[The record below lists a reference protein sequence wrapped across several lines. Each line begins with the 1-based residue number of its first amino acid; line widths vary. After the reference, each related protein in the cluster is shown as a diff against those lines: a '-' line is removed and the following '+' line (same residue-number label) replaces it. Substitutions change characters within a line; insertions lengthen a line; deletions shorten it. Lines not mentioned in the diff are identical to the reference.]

1 MSMNPGSSDGL
12 DNTIDGMLASDIA
25 SRIARARTYLEIRM
39 AEAGLKP
46 EDGWKIQEELRDT
59 DTGTRW
65 IFRPVHLRHEAPDL
79 QSSVV
84 LDHDGRA
91 K

>member
-1 MSMNPGSSDGL
+1 MNPGSSDGL
-12 DNTIDGMLASDIA
+12 DNKIDDMLATDISA
-25 SRIARARTYLEIRM
+25 RIARARTYLEIRM
-39 AEAGLKP
+39 AEMGLSA
-46 EDGWKIQEELRDT
+46 EEGWKIQEELRDT

-65 IFRPVHLRHEAPDL
+65 VFRPVHLRRDAPEL

>member
-1 MSMNPGSSDGL
+1 
-12 DNTIDGMLASDIA
+12 MLSTEIA
-25 SRIARARTYLEIRM
+25 ARIARARTYLEIRM
-39 AEAGLKP
+39 AEMGLKT
-46 EDGWKIQEELRDT
+46 EEGWKIQEELRDT

-65 IFRPVHLRHEAPDL
+65 VFRPVHLRREAPDL

-84 LDHDGRA
+84 LDHDGRV

>member
-1 MSMNPGSSDGL
+1 
-12 DNTIDGMLASDIA
+12 MLSTEISA
-25 SRIARARTYLEIRM
+25 RIARARTYLEIRM
-39 AEAGLKP
+39 AEMGLRT
-46 EDGWKIQEELRDT
+46 EEGWKIQEELRDT

-65 IFRPVHLRHEAPDL
+65 VFKPVHLRRDAPDL
-79 QSSVV
+79 QSTVI

>member
-1 MSMNPGSSDGL
+1 MDPVPSDGL
-12 DNTIDGMLASDIA
+12 D
-25 SRIARARTYLEIRM
+25 SRIDDMLSTEISARLARAKTYLEVRM
-39 AEAGLKP
+39 AEMGLSP
-46 EDGWKIQEELRDT
+46 DEGWKIQEELRDT

-65 IFRPVHLRHEAPDL
+65 VFRPVHLRREAPDL

-84 LDHDGRA
+84 LDHGGRA